1 MARGR
6 GENRR
11 EESKEYVTIKGKIIF
26 PDKTSEAKV
35 LFTMRLFRDVV
46 KKAIVL
52 LKSGLSEAE
61 VKRRLTKFISN
72 AWYSSSAIKKAKTYL
87 KQKRVKFKKPF
98 LFSLGCKGAEK
109 GNRNIRLIDT
119 DRVLVK
125 IPHADGKHEWIK
137 CNVKFGKKHIPLIK
151 ELLAGEI
158 AYSSTVVLSN
168 SRYYLH
174 ITIPLDLYAKHTR
187 RIFVKKNAKY
197 VAGFD
202 INPDR
207 INMVIINGAGSIIDI
222 QNEHFHD
229 LIQHGYSKNKAR
241 EIRLSALSKLID
253 YGVSHNVKYFIFE
266 KITNVKPNK
275 NKKANRKIAKFAYRQ
290 LLQHAEIMVRK
301 RGGVFKMIS
310 PAYTSIDAIPLARK
324 LGLDRHTASAY
335 LIALR
340 GLFFL
345 KNHKNT

>member
-46 KKAIVL
+46 KKAIVF
-52 LKSGLSEAE
+52 LKSSLSEAE
-61 VKRRLTKFISN
+61 VKRRLTKFINN

-87 KQKRVKFKKPF
+87 KQKRAKLKKPL
-98 LFSLGCKGAEK
+98 LFSLGCKGIEK

-119 DRVLVK
+119 DKVLVK
-125 IPHADGKHEWIK
+125 IPHANGKHEWIK
-137 CNVKFGKKHIPLIK
+137 CNVKFGKKYIPLIK
-151 ELLAGEI
+151 ELLTGEI

-168 SRYYLH
+168 GKYYFH
-174 ITIPLDLYAKHTR
+174 VTIPLNLYAKHTGKS
-187 RIFVKKNAKY
+187 FVKKNASY

-202 INPDR
+202 VNPDR
-207 INMVIINGAGSIIDI
+207 INMVIINEAGDIIDI
-222 QNEHFHD
+222 RNEHFHD
-229 LIQHGYSKNKAR
+229 LIQHGYPKNKAR

-253 YGVSHNVKYFIFE
+253 YAVNHNVKYFIFE
-266 KITNVKPNK
+266 KITNIKPDK
-275 NKKANRKIAKFAYRQ
+275 NRKANRRIGKFAYRQ
-290 LLQHAEIMVRK
+290 LLQHAEIMVKK
-301 RGGVFKMIS
+301 RDGAFKTIS
-310 PAYTSIDAIPLARK
+310 PAYTSIDAVPLARK
-324 LGLDRHTASAY
+324 FGLDRHTASAY
-335 LIALR
+335 LMAIR
-340 GLFFL
+340 GLLFL